1 MRSSH
6 EQELSAIQI
15 LGVRVDCVDFQQTL
29 DLISAWIAQSRALGE
44 KRENTDLSAG
54 NRSENEI
61 SGEQTHSSLLT
72 PHSSPFSSPFSRQVC
87 TVNPEFIMAARRHP
101 AFARALAAADLC
113 TPDGV
118 GVLWAARLAGVRLDE
133 RVTGSDAIY
142 RLCERAALQGWRIF
156 FLGAAPGVA
165 ERAAAEL
172 ARLYP
177 GLRVAGT
184 YGGSPA
190 EADWPQIRQQLA
202 AAQVDLLFVA
212 YGHPRQDIWI
222 QQHREELPV
231 AVALGVGGAFDF
243 VAGITPARPALAAP
257 PRPRVAIPPRPPA
270 MALAP
275 HGHFAAVRPA
285 RPGGMGEETDS
296 GSRCWPL
303 TTGNRSPSSLTPTT
317 ARSAHQSAPPRSR
330 RSARPSAPG

>member
-72 PHSSPFSSPFSRQVC
+72 PHSSPFSSPFPRQVC

-101 AFARALAAADLC
+101 AFAQALAAADLC

-118 GVLWAARLAGVRLDE
+118 GVLWAARLAGVPLDE

-142 RLCERAALQGWRIF
+142 RLCERAAAQGWRVF

-190 EADWPQIRQQLA
+190 EADWPQIRQHLA
-202 AAQVDLLFVA
+202 AAPADLLFVA

-243 VAGITPARPALAAP
+243 VAGITPRAPLWLRRLGLEWLYRLARQPWRWRRMATLPLFALLVLVEWA
-257 PRPRVAIPPRPPA
+257 RRRIVVADAGP
-270 MALAP
+270 
-275 HGHFAAVRPA
+275 
-285 RPGGMGEETDS
+285 
-296 GSRCWPL
+296 
-303 TTGNRSPSSLTPTT
+303 
-317 ARSAHQSAPPRSR
+317 
-330 RSARPSAPG
+330 

>member
-1 MRSSH
+1 MRSSQ
-6 EQELSAIQI
+6 EQELPAIQI

-29 DLISAWIAQSRALGE
+29 DLISAWIAQSRVQAE
-44 KRENTDLSAG
+44 TTEDSA
-54 NRSENEI
+54 S
-61 SGEQTHSSLLT
+61 H
-72 PHSSPFSSPFSRQVC
+72 PSPFPRQVC

-101 AFARALAAADLC
+101 AFAQVLVAADLC
-113 TPDGV
+113 TPDGI

-156 FLGAAPGVA
+156 FLGAAAGVA

-190 EADWPQIRQQLA
+190 DADWPQIRQRLA
-202 AAQVDLLFVA
+202 AEQADLLFVA
-212 YGHPRQDIWI
+212 YGHPRQDTWI

-243 VAGITPARPALAAP
+243 VAGVTRRAPLWLRRLGLEWLYRLVRQPWRWRRMATLPLFALLVLVEWAR
-257 PRPRVAIPPRPPA
+257 RRIVVADAGP
-270 MALAP
+270 
-275 HGHFAAVRPA
+275 
-285 RPGGMGEETDS
+285 
-296 GSRCWPL
+296 
-303 TTGNRSPSSLTPTT
+303 
-317 ARSAHQSAPPRSR
+317 
-330 RSARPSAPG
+330 

>member
-1 MRSSH
+1 MRSSQ

-29 DLISAWIAQSRALGE
+29 DLISAWIAQSRAQAEERAKSSE
-44 KRENTDLSAG
+44 KTKDTSQSAG

-72 PHSSPFSSPFSRQVC
+72 PHSSPFSSPFPRQVC

-101 AFARALAAADLC
+101 AFGQALAAADLC

-118 GVLWAARLAGVRLDE
+118 GVLWAARLSGVPLDE

-172 ARLYP
+172 TRLYP
-177 GLRVAGT
+177 GLPVAGT

-190 EADWPQIRQQLA
+190 EADWPQIQQQLA
-202 AAQVDLLFVA
+202 AAQADLLFVA

-243 VAGITPARPALAAP
+243 VAGVTQRAPLWLRRLGLEWLYRLVRQPWRWRRMATLPLFALLVLLQWAR
-257 PRPRVAIPPRPPA
+257 RRIVVADAGP
-270 MALAP
+270 
-275 HGHFAAVRPA
+275 
-285 RPGGMGEETDS
+285 
-296 GSRCWPL
+296 
-303 TTGNRSPSSLTPTT
+303 
-317 ARSAHQSAPPRSR
+317 
-330 RSARPSAPG
+330 